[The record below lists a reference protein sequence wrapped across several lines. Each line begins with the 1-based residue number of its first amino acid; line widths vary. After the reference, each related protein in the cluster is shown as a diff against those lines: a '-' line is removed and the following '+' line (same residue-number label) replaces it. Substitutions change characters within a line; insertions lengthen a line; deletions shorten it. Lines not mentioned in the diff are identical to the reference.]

1 MNGAGGNNGVRAPGD
16 RRVVVTGMGAVSA
29 AGVGATALWQAA
41 REGRSCIAET
51 QFVRPY
57 RGRIRQSAQVK
68 DFVPEEHLSKDVLPL
83 CDPVTQYLL
92 VAADEAMAQ
101 AGLDRTERQG
111 PRTATIIGTG
121 IGGMHTLEN
130 GLHLALIEQGRP
142 YPLTVPKLIP
152 SSCPAHVSIRYGAT
166 GPSFAVASA
175 CSSASQAIGIGAHMI
190 RAGLVDRAI
199 VGGTEDCLTNS
210 SLLAWEALRVLTPD
224 FCRPFSKGRNGM
236 VLGAGSG
243 VFILEAED
251 VARQRG
257 ALALAELAGYG
268 TSTDAKDHVRSDPQ
282 GAAASMALALQDAGI
297 APDSVDYINAHG
309 TGTFINDTNEAEALG
324 IIFGEKKPPISST
337 KPIHGH
343 GLGAGG
349 ALELIVTV
357 NAMREDIAPP
367 TINFREP
374 DEKCPVDAIPNE
386 ARAMPIRVAL
396 SNSFAFGGINAT
408 LVVRKAGGPGAGT
421 GEITAA

>member
-1 MNGAGGNNGVRAPGD
+1 MFDSGLNGAGNKGQ
-16 RRVVVTGMGAVSA
+16 RRVVITGMGAVSA
-29 AGVGATALWQAA
+29 AGVGAQALWQAA
-41 REGRSCIAET
+41 RDGRSCIAET

-57 RGRIRQSAQVK
+57 RGRIRRTAQVH
-68 DFVPEEHLSKDVLPL
+68 DFVPEDHLDSNVLPM

-101 AGLDRTERQG
+101 AGLSRSERLG
-111 PRTATIIGTG
+111 SRAAAIIGTG
-121 IGGMHTLEN
+121 VGGMHTIEN

-152 SSCPAHVSIRYGAT
+152 SSCPSHISIRYGVM

-175 CSSASQAIGIGAHMI
+175 CSSATQAIGIGAHMI

-210 SLLAWEALRVLTPD
+210 SMLAWEALRVLTPD

-236 VLGAGSG
+236 VLGAGAG
-243 VFILEAED
+243 VFILEAEE
-251 VARQRG
+251 VALARG
-257 ALALAELAGYG
+257 AQPLAELAGYG
-268 TSTDAKDHVRSDPQ
+268 TSTDAKDHVRPDPQ
-282 GAAASMALALQDAGI
+282 GCATSMTNALLDAGL
-297 APDSVDYINAHG
+297 APDDIDYINAHG
-309 TGTFINDTNEAEALG
+309 TGTVINDTNESEAVG
-324 IIFGEKKPPISST
+324 IVFGDRKPPISSS

-349 ALELIVTV
+349 ALELVVTI
-357 NAMREDIAPP
+357 NAVRENIAPP
-367 TINFREP
+367 TINFSEA
-374 DEKCPVDAIPNE
+374 DAKCPVDAIPNK

-408 LVVRKAGGPGAGT
+408 LVVRQV
-421 GEITAA
+421 